1 MVRYAATWRLRLFMG
16 LLIWLA
22 GMGVTQAQPNPFLAS
37 VRQQL
42 REAGRAA
49 EQEGYR
55 LSHDP
60 FTGKLRPKEGEFITI
75 TLQAGVSYLIVA
87 VCDQDCRDMDLR
99 LFDEN
104 RNLISEDIS
113 PDAIPVV
120 SVTPRRTATFRVR
133 AIMSHCAAKECLY
146 GVGAFAR

>member
-1 MVRYAATWRLRLFMG
+1 MAGQKKLGVFIGLS
-16 LLIWLA
+16 LLIT
-22 GMGVTQAQPNPFLAS
+22 GIGVAQAQPNPFLAN
-37 VRQQL
+37 VRDQL

-49 EQEGYR
+49 EGAGYR

-60 FTGKLRPKEGEFITI
+60 FTGKLRPRDAEFITI
-75 TLQAGVSYLIVA
+75 TLRAGVSYIIVA

-104 RNLISEDIS
+104 RNLVSEDMS

-120 SVTPRRTATFRVR
+120 SVTPRRTATFRIQ
-133 AIMSHCAAKECLY
+133 AIMSHCAARDCLY

>member
-1 MVRYAATWRLRLFMG
+1 MAGRWWFGRLLVGLF
-16 LLIWLA
+16 LLI
-22 GMGVTQAQPNPFLAS
+22 GGVGVAQAQPNPFLAS

-49 EQEGYR
+49 EREGYR

-60 FTGKLRPKEGEFITI
+60 FTGKLRPREAEFITI
-75 TLQAGVSYLIVA
+75 TLQAGVSYIIVA

-104 RNLISEDIS
+104 RNFISEDVS

-120 SVTPRRTATFRVR
+120 SVTPRRTATFRIQ
-133 AIMSHCAAKECLY
+133 AIMSHCAARDCLY

>member
-1 MVRYAATWRLRLFMG
+1 MVGHQGLWKLPSLLG
-16 LLIWLA
+16 LLL
-22 GMGVTQAQPNPFLAS
+22 MVSGVGVAQAQPNPFLAS

-60 FTGKLRPKEGEFITI
+60 FTGKLRPKEAEFITI
-75 TLQAGVSYLIVA
+75 TLKANVSYLLVA

-104 RNLISEDIS
+104 RNLISEDMS
-113 PDAIPVV
+113 PDAVPVV
-120 SVTPRRTATFRVR
+120 SVTPKRTATFRVQ
-133 AIMSHCAAKECLY
+133 AIMSRCAARDCLY

>member
-1 MVRYAATWRLRLFMG
+1 MAGQWRFGLVGLV
-16 LLIWLA
+16 LLIG
-22 GMGVTQAQPNPFLAS
+22 GMGVVQAQPNPFLAS

-49 EQEGYR
+49 EREGYR

-60 FTGKLRPKEGEFITI
+60 FTGKLRPRDAEFITI
-75 TLQAGVSYLIVA
+75 TLRAGVNYIIVA

-104 RNLISEDIS
+104 RNLISEDVS
-113 PDAIPVV
+113 PDDVPVV
-120 SVTPRRTATFRVR
+120 SVTPRRTATFRIQ
-133 AIMSHCAAKECLY
+133 AIMSRCAAPECLY

>member
-1 MVRYAATWRLRLFMG
+1 MAGQWRFGLVGLV
-16 LLIWLA
+16 LLIG
-22 GMGVTQAQPNPFLAS
+22 GMEVAQAQPNPFLAS

-42 REAGRAA
+42 REAER
-49 EQEGYR
+49 EGYR

-60 FTGKLRPKEGEFITI
+60 FTGKLRPRDAEFITI
-75 TLQAGVSYLIVA
+75 TLRAGVNYIIVA

-104 RNLISEDIS
+104 RNFIDEDMR

-120 SVTPRRTATFRVR
+120 SVTPRRTATFRIQ
-133 AIMSHCAAKECLY
+133 AIMSHCAAPECLY
-146 GVGAFAR
+146 GVGVFAR

>member
-1 MVRYAATWRLRLFMG
+1 MVMDRKRWFYSWMG
-16 LLIWLA
+16 LLGLVV
-22 GMGVTQAQPNPFLAS
+22 GMGVAHAQPNPFLAS

-42 REAGRAA
+42 REAGRAVGGH
-49 EQEGYR
+49 GYQ

-60 FTGKLRPKEGEFITI
+60 FTGKLRPREAEFVTI
-75 TLQAGVSYLIVA
+75 TLRAGINYIIVA

-104 RNLISEDIS
+104 RNLIDEDIS

-120 SVTPRRTATFRVR
+120 AVTPRRTATFRIQ
-133 AIMSHCAAKECLY
+133 AIMSHCAARDCLY